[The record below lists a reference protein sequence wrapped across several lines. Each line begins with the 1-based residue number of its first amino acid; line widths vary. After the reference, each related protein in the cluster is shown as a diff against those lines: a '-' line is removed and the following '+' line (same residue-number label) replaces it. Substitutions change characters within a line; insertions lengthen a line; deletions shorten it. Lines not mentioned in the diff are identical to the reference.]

1 MFTQQISDTSALPIM
16 LLGVGHIV
24 VGLLLFVLLLLRKLS
39 KWSGG
44 IPTVT
49 LLLGGTLL
57 IALSWT
63 FYTLHVSVDDRNLTV
78 GFGLLSQN
86 EQIPLENIGSC
97 QVTSYDWH
105 DYGYGVHLMRPKGK
119 MYNVIGDGGI
129 ATDLRLKDEP
139 YLRLLFSSPDPK
151 AVCDALKEQ
160 RPQIKEA

>member
-1 MFTQQISDTSALPIM
+1 M

-24 VGLLLFVLLLLRKLS
+24 VGLLLLGLLLWRKS
-39 KWSGG
+39 DWERRRVIGVG
-44 IPTVT
+44 ILTATLVLAGTVP
-49 LLLGGTLL
+49 
-57 IALSWT
+57 IALGWT
-63 FYTLHVSVDDRNLTV
+63 FSTLHVSVDDRNLTV

-86 EQIPLENIGSC
+86 EQIPLENIESC

-129 ATDLRLKDEP
+129 ATDLRLQDEP
-139 YLRLLFSSPDPK
+139 YKRLLFSSPDPK